1 MKDLVV
7 GYKESM
13 STGLCVPP
21 SIAIG
26 LTDEKIER
34 IVANVEKID
43 SKLFLVNIIGIVE
56 NKTLNKILNIINM
69 VFGDMEITATDDTPV
84 EKMTLD
90 DSTKYFSDN
99 DSVISLLCTDSS
111 DDDFN

>member
-69 VFGDMEITATDDTPV
+69 VLNFAFFSFELGRKRA
-84 EKMTLD
+84 K
-90 DSTKYFSDN
+90 DSCS
-99 DSVISLLCTDSS
+99 
-111 DDDFN
+111 

>member
-69 VFGDMEITATDDTPV
+69 VFGDMEITAIDTPV